1 MEQPLR
7 LRGTLSPANGRPE
20 RPPQAEGLPH
30 ISSDDVVINWPGLH
44 TGNVFS
50 VLLSRKYSWFQPL
63 PLRPMAILGEPSRA
77 FTQYVYFDVATKAGE
92 NASATIPAAGTRN
105 LLVLRPYN
113 LMW

>member
-1 MEQPLR
+1 
-7 LRGTLSPANGRPE
+7 
-20 RPPQAEGLPH
+20 
-30 ISSDDVVINWPGLH
+30 
-44 TGNVFS
+44 
-50 VLLSRKYSWFQPL
+50 
-63 PLRPMAILGEPSRA
+63 MAILGEPSRA